1 MKKVL
6 VLGLALGV
14 TTAFAATTK
23 SSTTAQKAE
32 AASTGETAVKLESVK
47 PKEPTKGSENDI
59 DQEITNAKLRAESGS
74 KSKFSG
80 SLGLTYQGGSLEKP
94 LSEDRPN
101 VTNQPVPE
109 PVRIIGDTSLRYRF
123 NKNQSMTL
131 GVGVALDKPLQEA
144 KKGNVSDPNLNYN
157 YAGKIGSVQ
166 SVGSV
171 GLGWA
176 TQDEEVTVGQTG
188 TLSVG
193 ETLMAEVGTSKLSVG
208 LAFEMAYTHYN
219 TRDKILG
226 FDNES
231 GKPIYAVS
239 QQSDY
244 QGAAYPM
251 MEYAFSDRVQLR
263 TVFRPWIYRHARAA
277 ETFTFRKAPWT
288 QSIGVG
294 VAVTRDIYLYP
305 NFQYNWEDWRGN
317 NFNWFSEPVRKNS
330 TVGLAATINMF

>member
-80 SLGLTYQGGSLEKP
+80 SLNISYLGGSLETP
-94 LSEDRPN
+94 LADVRPN
-101 VTNQPVPE
+101 PTNQANPPI
-109 PVRIIGDTSLRYRF
+109 VRAAGDVAVRYRV
-123 NKNQSMTL
+123 NKNQSLTL
-131 GVGVALDKPLQEA
+131 GVGVSLDKPFQEA
-144 KKGNVSDPNLNYN
+144 KRGNISDPNLNYN

-166 SVGSV
+166 SIGSASV
-171 GLGWA
+171 SYA
-176 TQDEEVTVGQTG
+176 TQDEEVTIGQTATAG
-188 TLSVG
+188 LG
-193 ETLMAEVGTSKLSVG
+193 EVLMAEVGGSKLSLG
-208 LAFEMAYTHYN
+208 LAMDVSYTYF
-219 TRDKILG
+219 TKL
-226 FDNES
+226 NEVVTVS
-231 GKPIYAVS
+231 GHKGTAGDF
-239 QQSDY
+239 QTDY
-244 QGAAYPM
+244 QFAVYPLV
-251 MEYAFSDRVQLR
+251 EYAFTDNVQLR
-263 TVFRPWIYRHARAA
+263 TVFRPWMYEHSPYEAGT
-277 ETFTFRKAPWT
+277 TFAKRPWT
-288 QSIGVG
+288 QSIGIG